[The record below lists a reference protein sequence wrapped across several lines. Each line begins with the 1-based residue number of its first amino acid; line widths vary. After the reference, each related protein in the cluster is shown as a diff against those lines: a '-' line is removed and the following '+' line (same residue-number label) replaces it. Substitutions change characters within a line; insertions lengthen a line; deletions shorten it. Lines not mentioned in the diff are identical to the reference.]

1 MGGEV
6 DTYTEYT
13 LSNNYTEYAPLNQS
27 LNLLTYIFSYSYEF

>member
-1 MGGEV
+1 MGSEV

-13 LSNNYTEYAPLNQS
+13 PSNKYTEYAPLNQS